1 MANNYLDKTGLIYLW
16 GKIKAALA
24 VKSNTDHTHN
34 YAGSSSAGGAANSA
48 TKLQTART
56 IDGVDFNGAS
66 AIMHYG
72 TCGAA
77 AATAAKV
84 VACTGFKL
92 VTGARIIVKFTITN
106 TAANPT
112 LNVNNS
118 GAKAIQY
125 RGSAISAGYLAANRT
140 LEFVYDGSAYQLVGD
155 LDTNTVYTH
164 PAYTARGA
172 GLYKITVDATGHIS
186 VVTAVAKEDI
196 TALGIPGQDT
206 NTTYSVFKAASAS
219 AAGGSGLVP
228 APAAGK
234 QVSFLRGD
242 GQWVVPTNT
251 TYAVMTGAT
260 ASAAGKAGLVPA
272 PAASK
277 QTSFLRGDG
286 SWVVPTDTNTW
297 RGIVNNL
304 TSDSTTDSLAA
315 AQGKELKRL
324 IDNAGSKLVDGFTI
338 AATATWTQLTADNI
352 ASLDPDYKTVDP
364 ALSYPWFTDVAY
376 TCAAGDIIEPMW
388 PANVE
393 GIGPYI
399 KVTANKLR
407 IYADSNKNG
416 TALTAFKCKKG

>member
-1 MANNYLDKTGLIYLW
+1 MANNYLDKTGLTHLW
-16 GKIKAALA
+16 EKIKAALA
-24 VKSNTDHTHN
+24 GKANTNHTHN
-34 YAGSSSAGGAANSA
+34 YAGSSSAGGSA
-48 TKLQTART
+48 TSAVKLQSART
-56 IDGVDFNGAS
+56 VDGVDFDGSA

-72 TCGAA
+72 TCSTA

-92 VTGARIIVKFTITN
+92 VTGARIIVKFAVTN
-106 TAANPT
+106 TADNPT
-112 LNVNNS
+112 LNVNSS

-125 RGSAISAGYLAANRT
+125 RGAAINAGYLAANRT
-140 LEFVYDGSAYQLVGD
+140 LEFVYDGSAYQLIGD

-164 PAYTARGA
+164 PTSAGNKHIPAGGAAGQILRWSADGTAMWGA
-172 GLYKITVDATGHIS
+172 DN
-186 VVTAVAKEDI
+186 
-196 TALGIPGQDT
+196 
-206 NTTYSVFKAASAS
+206 NTTYTAFKAATAS
-219 AAGGSGLVP
+219 AAGGAGLVP

-234 QVSFLRGD
+234 QGQYLRGD
-242 GQWVVPTNT
+242 GTWSTPANT
-251 TYAVMTGAT
+251 TYSNMTAAT

-272 PAASK
+272 PTAGAQVK
-277 QTSFLRGDG
+277 YLRGDG
-286 SWVVPTDTNTW
+286 TWQTPPYTNTW

-304 TSDSTTDSLAA
+304 TSDSTTDSLSA

-376 TCAAGDIIEPMW
+376 TFAADDIIEPMW

>member
-1 MANNYLDKTGLIYLW
+1 MANNYLDKTGLTHLW
-16 GKIKAALA
+16 EKIKAALA
-24 VKSNTDHTHN
+24 GKANTNHTHN
-34 YAGSSSAGGAANSA
+34 YAGSSSAGGSA
-48 TKLQTART
+48 TSAVKLQSART
-56 IDGVDFNGAS
+56 VDGVDFDGSA

-72 TCGAA
+72 TCSTA

-92 VTGARIIVKFTITN
+92 VTGARIIVKFAVTN
-106 TAANPT
+106 TADNPT
-112 LNVNNS
+112 LNVNSS

-125 RGSAISAGYLAANRT
+125 RGAAINAGYLAANRT
-140 LEFVYDGSAYQLVGD
+140 LEFVYDGSAYQLIGD

-164 PAYTARGA
+164 PTSAGNKHIPAGGAAGQILRWSADGTAMWGA
-172 GLYKITVDATGHIS
+172 DN
-186 VVTAVAKEDI
+186 
-196 TALGIPGQDT
+196 
-206 NTTYSVFKAASAS
+206 NTTYTAFKAATAS
-219 AAGGSGLVP
+219 AAGGAGLVP

-234 QVSFLRGD
+234 QGQYLRGD
-242 GQWVVPTNT
+242 GTWSTPANT
-251 TYAVMTGAT
+251 TYSNMTAAT

-272 PAASK
+272 PTAGAQVK
-277 QTSFLRGDG
+277 YLRGDG
-286 SWVVPTDTNTW
+286 TWQTPPYTNTW

-304 TSDSTTDSLAA
+304 TSDSTTDSLSA

-364 ALSYPWFTDVAY
+364 ALSYPWYTDVTY
-376 TCAAGDIIEPMW
+376 TCGADDIIEPMW
-388 PANVE
+388 PANIE

-399 KVTANKLR
+399 KVMANKLR

>member
-1 MANNYLDKTGLIYLW
+1 MANNYLDKNSLIYLW

-24 VKSNTDHTHN
+24 GKSNTDHTHN

-56 IDGVDFNGAS
+56 IDGVDFNGTS
-66 AIMHYG
+66 AIAHFG
-72 TCGAA
+72 TCSTA

-106 TAANPT
+106 TVANPT
-112 LNVNNS
+112 LNVNGN

-155 LDTNTVYTH
+155 LDTNT
-164 PAYTARGA
+164 
-172 GLYKITVDATGHIS
+172 
-186 VVTAVAKEDI
+186 
-196 TALGIPGQDT
+196 
-206 NTTYSVFKAASAS
+206 TYAAFKAATAS
-219 AAGGSGLVP
+219 AAGSAGLVP

-234 QVSFLRGD
+234 QGQYLRGD
-242 GQWVVPTNT
+242 GTWSTPANT
-251 TYAVMTGAT
+251 TYSNMTAAT

-272 PAASK
+272 PTAGAQVK
-277 QTSFLRGDG
+277 YLRGDG
-286 SWVVPTDTNTW
+286 TWQTPPYTNTW

-304 TSDSTTDSLAA
+304 TSDSTTDSLSA

-338 AATATWTQLTADNI
+338 PSTATWTQLTADNV
-352 ASLDPDYKTVDP
+352 ASLDPDYQAVDP
-364 ALSYPWFTDVAY
+364 ALSYPWYTDVAY
-376 TCAAGDIIEPMW
+376 TCGADDIIEPMW
-388 PANVE
+388 PANIE

-416 TALTAFKCKKG
+416 TALTAIKCKKG

>member
-24 VKSNTDHTHN
+24 GKSNTDHTHN

-48 TKLQTART
+48 VKLQTART

-72 TCGAA
+72 TCGTA

-92 VTGARIIVKFTITN
+92 VTGARIIVKFTVTN

-112 LNVNNS
+112 LNVNGS

-155 LDTNTVYTH
+155 LDTNT
-164 PAYTARGA
+164 
-172 GLYKITVDATGHIS
+172 
-186 VVTAVAKEDI
+186 
-196 TALGIPGQDT
+196 
-206 NTTYSVFKAASAS
+206 TYAAFKAATAS
-219 AAGGSGLVP
+219 AAGGAGLVP

-234 QVSFLRGD
+234 QASYLRGD
-242 GQWVVPTNT
+242 GAWAVP
-251 TYAVMTGAT
+251 
-260 ASAAGKAGLVPA
+260 P
-272 PAASK
+272 
-277 QTSFLRGDG
+277 
-286 SWVVPTDTNTW
+286 DTNTW

-304 TSDSTTDSLAA
+304 TSDSTTDSLSA

-324 IDNAGSKLVDGFTI
+324 VDNAGAKLVDGFTI
-338 AATATWTQLTADNI
+338 AAASTWTQLTSANV
-352 ASLDPDYKTVDP
+352 ASLDPDYQAVDP

-376 TCAAGDIIEPMW
+376 TCAADDIIEPMW
-388 PANVE
+388 PANIE

-399 KVTANKLR
+399 KVIANKLR

>member
-1 MANNYLDKTGLIYLW
+1 MANNYLDKTGLTHLW
-16 GKIKAALA
+16 EKIKAAIA
-24 VKSNTDHTHN
+24 GKANTNHTHN
-34 YAGSSSAGGAANSA
+34 YAGSSSAGGSA
-48 TKLQTART
+48 TSAVKLQTTRT
-56 IDGVDFNGAS
+56 VDGVDFDGSA

-72 TCGAA
+72 TCSTA

-92 VTGARIIVKFTITN
+92 VTGARIIIKFTVTN

-112 LNVNNS
+112 LNVNSS

-125 RGSAISAGYLAANRT
+125 RGAAISAGYLAANRT
-140 LEFVYDGSAYQLVGD
+140 LEFVYDGSAYQLIGD

-164 PAYTARGA
+164 PTSAGNKHIPSGGEAGQILRWSSDGTAMWGA
-172 GLYKITVDATGHIS
+172 DN
-186 VVTAVAKEDI
+186 
-196 TALGIPGQDT
+196 
-206 NTTYSVFKAASAS
+206 NTTYTAFKAATAS
-219 AAGGSGLVP
+219 AAGGAGLVP

-234 QVSFLRGD
+234 QGQYLRGD
-242 GQWVVPTNT
+242 GTWSTPANT
-251 TYAVMTGAT
+251 TYSNMTAAT
-260 ASAAGKAGLVPA
+260 ASAAGKAGLVPS
-272 PAASK
+272 PAAGAQVK
-277 QTSFLRGDG
+277 YLRGDG
-286 SWVVPTDTNTW
+286 TWQTPPDTNTW

-304 TSDSTTDSLAA
+304 TSDSTTDSLSA

-338 AATATWTQLTADNI
+338 ASTATWTQLTADNI

-364 ALSYPWFTDVAY
+364 ALSYPWYTDVTY
-376 TCAAGDIIEPMW
+376 TCGADDIIEPMW

>member
-1 MANNYLDKTGLIYLW
+1 MANNYLDKTGLTHLW
-16 GKIKAALA
+16 EKIKAALA
-24 VKSNTDHTHN
+24 GKANTNHTHN
-34 YAGSSSAGGAANSA
+34 YAGSSSAGGSA
-48 TKLQTART
+48 TSAVKLQTART
-56 IDGVDFNGAS
+56 VDGVDFDGSA

-72 TCGAA
+72 TCSTA

-92 VTGARIIVKFTITN
+92 VTGARIIIKFTVTN

-112 LNVNNS
+112 LNVNSS

-125 RGSAISAGYLAANRT
+125 RGAAISAGYLAANRT
-140 LEFVYDGSAYQLVGD
+140 LEFVYDGSAYQLIGD

-164 PAYTARGA
+164 PTSAGNKHIPSGGASGQILRWSADGTAVWGA
-172 GLYKITVDATGHIS
+172 DNNTTYAAFKAATADATGG
-186 VVTAVAKEDI
+186 A
-196 TALGIPGQDT
+196 
-206 NTTYSVFKAASAS
+206 
-219 AAGGSGLVP
+219 GLVP

-234 QVSFLRGD
+234 QGQYLRGD
-242 GQWVVPTNT
+242 GTWSTPTNT
-251 TYAVMTGAT
+251 TYSNMTGAT
-260 ASAAGKAGLVPA
+260 SSAAGKSGLVPA
-272 PAASK
+272 PAAGAQAK
-277 QTSFLRGDG
+277 FLRGDG
-286 SWVVPTDTNTW
+286 TWQTPPDTNTW

-304 TSDSTTDSLAA
+304 TSDSTTDSLSA

-338 AATATWTQLTADNI
+338 PSTATWNQLTSDNV
-352 ASLDPDYKTVDP
+352 ASLDPDYKTADP
-364 ALSYPWFTDVAY
+364 ALSYPWFTDVTY
-376 TCAAGDIIEPMW
+376 TCGADDIIEPMW

>member
-56 IDGVDFNGAS
+56 IDGVDFIGAS

-72 TCGAA
+72 TCGTA

-242 GQWVVPTNT
+242 G
-251 TYAVMTGAT
+251 
-260 ASAAGKAGLVPA
+260 
-272 PAASK
+272 
-277 QTSFLRGDG
+277 

-324 IDNAGSKLVDGFTI
+324 VDNAGAKLIDGFTI
-338 AATATWTQLTADNI
+338 ASTATWTQLTTSNV
-352 ASLDPDYKTVDP
+352 ASLDPDYLQFDP
-364 ALSYPWFTDVAY
+364 MLSFPWFTDVTY
-376 TCAAGDIIEPMW
+376 TCGADDVIEPMF
-388 PANVE
+388 PIGTE
-393 GIGPYI
+393 GIGLYSRI
-399 KVTANKLR
+399 SANKIR
-407 IYADSNKNG
+407 VYADSNKNG
-416 TALTAFKCKKG
+416 TAYTVPRCKKG

>member
-1 MANNYLDKTGLIYLW
+1 MANNYLDKNGLIYLW

-24 VKSNTDHTHN
+24 GKSNTDHTHN
-34 YAGSSSAGGAANSA
+34 YAGSSSAGGAATSA
-48 TKLQTART
+48 AKLQTART
-56 IDGVDFNGAS
+56 IDGVDFNGTS
-66 AIMHYG
+66 AIAHYG
-72 TCGAA
+72 TCSTA

-92 VTGARIIVKFTITN
+92 VTGARIIIKFAVTN
-106 TAANPT
+106 TTANPT
-112 LNVNNS
+112 LNVNSS

-140 LEFVYDGSAYQLVGD
+140 LEFVYDGSAYQVVGD

-164 PAYTARGA
+164 PSNAGNKHIPAGGSTGQILRWSSDGTAIWGA
-172 GLYKITVDATGHIS
+172 DN
-186 VVTAVAKEDI
+186 
-196 TALGIPGQDT
+196 
-206 NTTYSVFKAASAS
+206 NTTYSVFKEATAS

-234 QVSFLRGD
+234 H
-242 GQWVVPTNT
+242 
-251 TYAVMTGAT
+251 
-260 ASAAGKAGLVPA
+260 
-272 PAASK
+272 
-277 QTSFLRGDG
+277 TSFLRGDG
-286 SWVVPTDTNTW
+286 RWEIPPDTNTW

-304 TSDSTTDSLAA
+304 TSDSTTDSLSA

-324 IDNAGSKLVDGFTI
+324 VDNAGAKLVDGFTI
-338 AATATWTQLTADNI
+338 AATATWTQLTADNV
-352 ASLDPDYKTVDP
+352 ASLDPDYPAVDP
-364 ALSYPWFTDVAY
+364 ALSYPWYTDVSY
-376 TCAAGDIIEPMW
+376 TCGADDIIEPMW

>member
-1 MANNYLDKTGLIYLW
+1 MANNYLDKTGLTRLW
-16 GKIKAALA
+16 EKIKAALA
-24 VKSNTDHTHN
+24 GKANTNHTHN
-34 YAGSSSAGGAANSA
+34 YAGSSSAGGSA
-48 TKLQTART
+48 TSAVKLQSART
-56 IDGVDFNGAS
+56 VDGVDFDGSA

-72 TCGAA
+72 TCSTA

-92 VTGARIIVKFTITN
+92 VTGARIIVKFAVTN

-112 LNVNNS
+112 LNVNSS

-125 RGSAISAGYLAANRT
+125 RGTAINAGYLATNRT
-140 LEFVYDGSAYQLVGD
+140 LEFVYDGSAYQLIGD

-164 PAYTARGA
+164 PTSAGNKHIPSGGEAGQILRWSSDGTAMWGA
-172 GLYKITVDATGHIS
+172 DN
-186 VVTAVAKEDI
+186 
-196 TALGIPGQDT
+196 
-206 NTTYSVFKAASAS
+206 NTTYTAFKAATAS
-219 AAGGSGLVP
+219 AAGGAGLVP

-234 QVSFLRGD
+234 QGQYLHGD
-242 GQWVVPTNT
+242 GTWSTPANT
-251 TYAVMTGAT
+251 TYSNMTAAT

-272 PAASK
+272 PTAGAQVK
-277 QTSFLRGDG
+277 YLRGDG
-286 SWVVPTDTNTW
+286 TWQTPPYTNTW

-304 TSDSTTDSLAA
+304 TSDSTTDSLSA

-376 TCAAGDIIEPMW
+376 TCAADDIIEPMW